1 MMKQKG
7 LQCHPSKTVCIIIGT
22 TKYRKEANKEIKD
35 DPVMFGEFKMNFVE
49 SEIYF
54 GDVIYSQ
61 GLEDSC
67 FRNSEPSSRDW
78 LETSEPYPRVSV

>member
-1 MMKQKG
+1 MKQKG

-22 TKYRKEANKEIKD
+22 TKYRKDANKEIKD

-61 GLEDSC
+61 GLEDSVKLTIEKRSSV
-67 FRNSEPSSRDW
+67 FRPWSN
-78 LETSEPYPRVSV
+78 V